1 MKGIGKEVVFTIV
14 AVAIGLLAFFIFIH
28 SGINPFLK
36 KKEEA
41 DCNTQLLQACDRYL
55 RLKSGTLFKNS
66 ISRGCQETFSNI
78 CNDFENYDCIKELCK
93 TVGINLD

>member
-41 DCNTQLLQACDRYL
+41 DCNTQLLQACDKYL

-66 ISRGCQETFSNI
+66 ISAGCQETLSNI
-78 CNDFENYDCIKELCK
+78 CSDFENEDCIKELCK